1 MKYKYED
8 INNLEELKD
17 ILLKEIEEKANNK
30 NFVKMALSYLQE
42 VLEELSNPNE
52 HIAKCNEIIAEVV
65 EFLCYEGRNYM
76 ENIERNEIFVNE
88 LPIKNLKQ
96 LSYSIFQDEYLI
108 EDENKANECLKYL
121 IDNLDKLRN
130 LIDYM
135 DEGGYFDNQENKTTI
150 LRNEIDI
157 YQIGDIL
164 NFLETI
170 KIKEVK

>member
-1 MKYKYED
+1 
-8 INNLEELKD
+8 
-17 ILLKEIEEKANNK
+17 
-30 NFVKMALSYLQE
+30 
-42 VLEELSNPNE
+42 
-52 HIAKCNEIIAEVV
+52 
-65 EFLCYEGRNYM
+65 M